1 LIHTEFRYQ
10 LTCIGGQAPVYIAQE
25 VQSNRFKIG
34 GGAPGMK
41 VSWQVTG
48 IRQDPWANAHPL
60 PVEEE
65 KSADERGYYLD
76 PELYGESDER
86 NIRHVR
92 YPEVSGLPQRGS
104 R

>member
-1 LIHTEFRYQ
+1 
-10 LTCIGGQAPVYIAQE
+10 
-25 VQSNRFKIG
+25 
-34 GGAPGMK
+34 MK